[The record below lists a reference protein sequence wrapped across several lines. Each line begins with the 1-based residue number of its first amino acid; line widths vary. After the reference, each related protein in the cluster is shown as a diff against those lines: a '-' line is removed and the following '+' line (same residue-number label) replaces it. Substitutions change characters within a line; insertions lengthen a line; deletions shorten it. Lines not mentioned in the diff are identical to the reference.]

1 MRPISSIICLCILF
15 ILTLT
20 PTWILAENG
29 TSTGQLAGEQNTA
42 ANESTA
48 PAATQATVFPGVS
61 EVVSRLATFNNNV
74 AVTTAQLNEITT
86 LDQTKDNLEKVMER
100 QKTLDQ
106 RLKELGDPEQWSFER
121 LLETRSV
128 LITQLGSLNVIFESL
143 SAKLTILDN
152 ARNQWQQRKT
162 FWIEWKN
169 YLLKENT
176 EFPVAAFDQADEK
189 ITALLKKIADASGQ
203 LIAVQQQ
210 VVLVQDG
217 NDATVRQI
225 DTALKNLRSQIFKKT
240 ARSLFSSAFYRQ
252 FDSELITQVKD
263 NFKLVQWY
271 RESYLHDYWWV
282 AVVQLS
288 LALALAFNL
297 RKHRKKND
305 ASQWNILFRHPWAA
319 GLFVAFAT
327 LSPLYKAPPLAWTFY
342 LLLVSVIAACILVA
356 GIVPERRHAL
366 LVWLLAFIY
375 LISMFLQVI
384 GLPLPFLRLYLVV
397 LSFIGIPL
405 LVWMCSLSRKNK
417 DSWQLVIG
425 QRIGI
430 ILLAISLI
438 AQLGGYSTLSSRLVD
453 SSIKTVFVLL
463 MVYMVMRLTQGGID
477 YLLLHPWTQS
487 WKFFKIFGSRLS
499 KKINHFLIGAL
510 LIYGALYTVQIWG
523 GSDSV
528 ATTWLAVK
536 DLGVMIGDIE
546 LTVSAVIM
554 IIMIMYLSF
563 TLSWLMRSLFD
574 VEIVGPRYMDSG
586 LRDSLKTLLHYV
598 IISCGLLLTLG
609 SLGIGLQSFAVVAGA
624 LGIGIGFG
632 LQNIVNNF
640 VSGLILLF
648 ERPIKLGD
656 RIILDGEWAIVR
668 KIGLRSTVIETY
680 SQAEIIVPNS
690 QLISEKV
697 TNLTHSNSRSRI
709 TIDVGVAYG
718 ENIERVLEILKEE
731 AKNNPTVLQY
741 PEPSPLFV
749 AFGASSLDFKLRVWL
764 ENFDQG
770 LDVKSALSVAIYNRL
785 DKEGI
790 SIPFPQRDLH
800 LRSVSD
806 SVWQKWY
813 ARDGVTPS
821 EPALPMEEEHQPGT
835 ENEQTATEQQERHL
849 GVSPGDST
857 DIDTEQTGKKG

>member
-1 MRPISSIICLCILF
+1 MRPLLF
-15 ILTLT
+15 IFYCLIFTLVCS
-20 PTWILAENG
+20 PCWSAQENNG
-29 TSTGQLAGEQNTA
+29 TAAGAVSEQTA
-42 ANESTA
+42 TPSSE
-48 PAATQATVFPGVS
+48 AADASPQATVFPGVS
-61 EVVSRLATFNNNV
+61 EVVSRLATLNNN
-74 AVTTAQLNEITT
+74 TASTSTQLDEITA
-86 LDQTKDNLEKVMER
+86 LEQTKDNLDKVMER

-128 LITQLGSLNVIFESL
+128 LVGQLGNLKAIFETL
-143 SAKLTILDN
+143 STKLTTLDN
-152 ARNQWQQRKT
+152 LRNQWQQRKI
-162 FWIEWKN
+162 FWVEWKA
-169 YLLKENT
+169 YLTKENT
-176 EFPVAAFDQADEK
+176 EFPAAEFDRADEK
-189 ITALLKKIADASGQ
+189 IAALLKQIADASGK

-210 VVLVQDG
+210 VVLIQDG
-217 NDATVRQI
+217 NEATVRHI

-240 ARSLFSSAFYRQ
+240 ARSFASSTFYAQ
-252 FDSELITQVKD
+252 FNTELNQQVKD
-263 NFKLVQWY
+263 NFNLVQWY
-271 RESYLHDYWWV
+271 RKSYLHDYWWV
-282 AVVQLS
+282 TVMQTI
-288 LALALAFNL
+288 LALVLAFNL
-297 RKHRKKND
+297 RKHRKKDD

-342 LLLVSVIAACILVA
+342 LLLVSVIAASILVA
-356 GIVPERRHAL
+356 GIVPERRHAM

-397 LSFIGIPL
+397 LSLIGIPL
-405 LVWMCSLSRKNK
+405 LARMCLLSRRNK
-417 DSWQLVIG
+417 DSWQLIIG

-430 ILLAISLI
+430 IVLTISLI
-438 AQLGGYSTLSSRLVD
+438 AQLGGYSTLSLRLVD
-453 SSIKTVFVLL
+453 SAIKTVFVLL

-477 YLLLHPWTQS
+477 YLLGHPWVQS
-487 WKFFKIFGSRLS
+487 WKFFKIFGSRLARR
-499 KKINHFLIGAL
+499 INHFIVGAL
-510 LIYGALYTVQIWG
+510 FIYGMLYTVQIWG

-528 ATTWLAVK
+528 TTTWLAVK
-536 DLGVMIGDIE
+536 DFGVTVGEVE
-546 LTVSAVIM
+546 LTLSTVIM
-554 IIMIMYLSF
+554 VVMIMYLAFS
-563 TLSWLMRSLFD
+563 LSWFMRSLFD

-586 LRDSLKTLLHYV
+586 LRDSLKTLLHYI

-609 SLGIGLQSFAVVAGA
+609 SLGIGLQSFAVIAGA

-680 SQAEIIVPNS
+680 NQAEIIVPNS

-697 TNLTHSNSRSRI
+697 TNLTHSNSRARI

-718 ENIERVLEILKEE
+718 EDIERVLAILKEE
-731 AKNNPTVLQY
+731 AKNNPTVLKY

-749 AFGASSLDFKLRVWL
+749 AFGASSLDFKLRIWL
-764 ENFDQG
+764 ENFDQS
-770 LDVKSALSVAIYNRL
+770 LDVKSDLSVAIYKRF
-785 DKEGI
+785 DQEGI

-806 SVWQKWY
+806 NVWEKW
-813 ARDGVTPS
+813 RGPKTPVNS
-821 EPALPMEEEHQPGT
+821 EPAFPVENDHQANT
-835 ENEQTATEQQERHL
+835 DNQQAETEQQEGDSGMR
-849 GVSPGDST
+849 PGDT
-857 DIDTEQTGKKG
+857 TEIDTEQTGEKG

>member
-1 MRPISSIICLCILF
+1 MRPLFFVFCCLFVTLSSSPCWAA
-15 ILTLT
+15 
-20 PTWILAENG
+20 PENNG
-29 TSTGQLAGEQNTA
+29 GV
-42 ANESTA
+42 ANEQTA
-48 PAATQATVFPGVS
+48 TLPNETAETTAQATVFPGVS
-61 EVVSRLATFNNNV
+61 EVVSRLATLNNN
-74 AVTTAQLNEITT
+74 TAATITQLDEITA
-86 LDQTKDNLEKVMER
+86 LEQTKDNLDKVMDR
-100 QKTLDQ
+100 QETLDK

-128 LITQLGSLNVIFESL
+128 LIGQLGNLKAIFDTL
-143 SAKLTILDN
+143 SAKLTTLDN
-152 ARNQWQQRKT
+152 LRNQWQQRKT
-162 FWIEWKN
+162 FWVEWKA
-169 YLLKENT
+169 YLTKEKT
-176 EFPVAAFDQADEK
+176 EFPAEEFDRADEK
-189 ITALLKKIADASGQ
+189 IVALLKQIADASGK

-210 VVLVQDG
+210 VVLIQDG
-217 NDATVRQI
+217 NEATVRQI
-225 DTALKNLRSQIFKKT
+225 DTALKNLRAQIFKKT
-240 ARSLFSSAFYRQ
+240 ARSFSSSAFYQQ
-252 FDSELITQVKD
+252 FNAELSQQVKD
-263 NFKLVQWY
+263 NFNLVQWY
-271 RESYLHDYWWV
+271 RKSYLHDYWWV
-282 AVVQLS
+282 TVMQMI
-288 LALALAFNL
+288 LALVLAVNL
-297 RKHRKKND
+297 RKHRKKDD

-342 LLLVSVIAACILVA
+342 LLVISVIAASILVA
-356 GIVPERRHAL
+356 GIVPERRHAM

-384 GLPLPFLRLYLVV
+384 GLPLPLLRLYLVV
-397 LSFIGIPL
+397 LSLIGIPL
-405 LVWMCSLSRKNK
+405 LAWMCLLSRRNK
-417 DSWQLVIG
+417 DSWQLIIG

-430 ILLAISLI
+430 IVLLISLI
-438 AQLGGYSTLSSRLVD
+438 AQLGGYSTLSMRLVD

-477 YLLLHPWTQS
+477 YLLSHSWVRS
-487 WKFFKIFGSRLS
+487 WKFFKIFGARLARR
-499 KKINHFLIGAL
+499 INHFIVGAL

-528 ATTWLAVK
+528 TTTWLAVK
-536 DLGVMIGDIE
+536 DLGITVGEVE
-546 LTVSAVIM
+546 LTLSTLIM
-554 IIMIMYLSF
+554 VVMIMYLAFS
-563 TLSWLMRSLFD
+563 LSWLMRSLFD

-586 LRDSLKTLLHYV
+586 LRDSLKTLLHYI

-680 SQAEIIVPNS
+680 NQAEIIVPNS

-697 TNLTHSNSRSRI
+697 TNLTHSNSRARI

-718 ENIERVLEILKEE
+718 EDIERVLAILKEE
-731 AKNNPTVLQY
+731 AQNNPTVLKY

-749 AFGASSLDFKLRVWL
+749 AFGASSLDFKLRIWL
-764 ENFDQG
+764 ENFDQS
-770 LDVKSALSVAIYNRL
+770 LDVKSDLSIAIYKRF
-785 DKEGI
+785 DREGI
-790 SIPFPQRDLH
+790 AIPFPQRDLH

-806 SVWQKWY
+806 QVWRQWHGQKPPV
-813 ARDGVTPS
+813 GS
-821 EPALPMEEEHQPGT
+821 EPTLPVEQEHQADTNAQQSTTEDQEGRGGMRPGNAA
-835 ENEQTATEQQERHL
+835 EVDAEQ
-849 GVSPGDST
+849 PGK
-857 DIDTEQTGKKG
+857 EG